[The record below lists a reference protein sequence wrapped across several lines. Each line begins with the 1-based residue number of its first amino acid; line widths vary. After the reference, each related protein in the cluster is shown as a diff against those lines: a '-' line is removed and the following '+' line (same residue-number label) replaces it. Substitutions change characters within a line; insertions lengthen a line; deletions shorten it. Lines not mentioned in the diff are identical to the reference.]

1 MDIKDIFEPELADR
15 VRTDLD
21 MSLYTS
27 FKTGGKADLAVFPES
42 PEELRSFIEAFHK
55 NGIEFIT
62 LGNCT
67 NVLVSDEGIRG
78 AVLFTSGLKGLSLE
92 DNIITAMSGSL
103 MSETASF
110 AARHSLSGMEALNGI
125 PGSVGGGVYM
135 NAGAYDGEVKNIL
148 VSVDTIDRQGNL
160 KSYAAEETSLSYRH
174 SIFSENGETI
184 VKARFALS
192 EGEEKEIRS
201 RMSDY
206 NARRREKQPLE
217 YPSAGSTFKR
227 PEGYYAGALI
237 EQSGLKGA
245 SIGGAM
251 VSEKHCGFIINKGSA
266 TSADVKNL
274 IEHVRETVYQHFGV
288 MLEPEIKMIGR
299 I

>member
-1 MDIKDIFEPELADR
+1 MDIKDIFEPELAGR

-42 PEELRSFIEAFHK
+42 SEELQSFVEAFDK
-55 NGIEFIT
+55 NGIDFIT

-78 AVLFTSGLKGLSLE
+78 AVLFTSGLKGLSVE
-92 DNIITAMSGSL
+92 DNVITALSGSL

-148 VSVDTIDRQGNL
+148 VSVDAMDRQGNL
-160 KSYAAEETSLSYRH
+160 KRYVAEDASLSYRH

-184 VKARFALS
+184 VRARFALS

-237 EQSGLKGA
+237 EQSGLKGV
-245 SIGGAM
+245 SVGGAM
-251 VSEKHCGFIINKGSA
+251 VSEKHAGFIINKGSA
-266 TSADVKNL
+266 TSADILNL

-299 I
+299 M

>member
-1 MDIKDIFEPELADR
+1 
-15 VRTDLD
+15 

-27 FKTGGKADLAVFPES
+27 FKTGGKADFAVFPES
-42 PEELRSFIEAFHK
+42 PEELQSFIEAFHK
-55 NGIEFIT
+55 NGIDFIT

-184 VKARFALS
+184 IKARFALS

>member
-1 MDIKDIFEPELADR
+1 MDIKDIFEPELAGR

-288 MLEPEIKMIGR
+288 MLDPEIKMIGR

>member
-1 MDIKDIFEPELADR
+1 MDIKDIFEPELAGR

-42 PEELRSFIEAFHK
+42 PEELQSFIEAFHK
-55 NGIEFIT
+55 NGIDFIT

-67 NVLVSDEGIRG
+67 NVLISDEGIRG

-148 VSVDTIDRQGNL
+148 ESVDTIDRQGNL

-184 VKARFALS
+184 IKARFALS

>member
-1 MDIKDIFEPELADR
+1 MDIKDIFEPELAGR

-42 PEELRSFIEAFHK
+42 PEELQSFIEAFDK
-55 NGIEFIT
+55 NGIDYIT

-78 AVLFTSGLKGLSLE
+78 AVLFTFGLKGLSVE
-92 DNIITAMSGSL
+92 DNVITALSGSL

-148 VSVDTIDRQGNL
+148 VSVDAMDRQGNL
-160 KSYAAEETSLSYRH
+160 RRYAAEDASLSYRH

-184 VKARFALS
+184 VRARFALS

-245 SIGGAM
+245 SVGGAM
-251 VSEKHCGFIINKGSA
+251 VSEKHAGFIINKGSA
-266 TSADVKNL
+266 TSADILNL

-299 I
+299 M

>member
-1 MDIKDIFEPELADR
+1 
-15 VRTDLD
+15 

-42 PEELRSFIEAFHK
+42 SEELQSFVEAFDK
-55 NGIEFIT
+55 NGIDFIT

-78 AVLFTSGLKGLSLE
+78 AVLFTSGLKGLSVE
-92 DNIITAMSGSL
+92 DNVITALSGSL

-148 VSVDTIDRQGNL
+148 VSVDAMDRQGNL
-160 KSYAAEETSLSYRH
+160 KRYVAEDASLSYRH

-184 VKARFALS
+184 VRARFALS

-245 SIGGAM
+245 SVGGAM
-251 VSEKHCGFIINKGSA
+251 VSEKHAGFIINKGSA
-266 TSADVKNL
+266 TSADILNL

-299 I
+299 M

>member
-1 MDIKDIFEPELADR
+1 MDIKDIFEPELAGR

-42 PEELRSFIEAFHK
+42 SEELQSFVEAFDK
-55 NGIEFIT
+55 NGIDFIT

-78 AVLFTSGLKGLSLE
+78 AVLFTSGLKGLSVE
-92 DNIITAMSGSL
+92 DNVITALSGSL

-148 VSVDTIDRQGNL
+148 VSVDAMDRQGNL
-160 KSYAAEETSLSYRH
+160 KRYVAEDASLSYRH

-184 VKARFALS
+184 VRARFALS

-245 SIGGAM
+245 SVGGAM
-251 VSEKHCGFIINKGSA
+251 VSEKHAGFIINKGSA
-266 TSADVKNL
+266 TSADILNL

-299 I
+299 M

>member
-1 MDIKDIFEPELADR
+1 MDIKDIFEPELAGR

-42 PEELRSFIEAFHK
+42 SEELQSFVEAFDK
-55 NGIEFIT
+55 NGIDFIT

-78 AVLFTSGLKGLSLE
+78 AVLFTSGLKGLSVE
-92 DNIITAMSGSL
+92 DNVITALSGSL

-148 VSVDTIDRQGNL
+148 VSVDAMDRQGNL
-160 KSYAAEETSLSYRH
+160 KRYVAEDASLSYMH

-184 VKARFALS
+184 VRARFALS

-237 EQSGLKGA
+237 EQSGLKGV
-245 SIGGAM
+245 SVGGAM
-251 VSEKHCGFIINKGSA
+251 VSEKHAGFIINKGSA
-266 TSADVKNL
+266 TSADILNL

-299 I
+299 M